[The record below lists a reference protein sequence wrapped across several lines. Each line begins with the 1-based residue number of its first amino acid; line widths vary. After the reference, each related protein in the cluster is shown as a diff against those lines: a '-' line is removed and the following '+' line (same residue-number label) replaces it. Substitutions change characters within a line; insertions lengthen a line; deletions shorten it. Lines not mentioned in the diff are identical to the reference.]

1 MTHTNTT
8 RLDLDAAN
16 GHGFVWRLCQVL
28 QEPAVRKAWY
38 KVASVF
44 AAEIE
49 AVSQA
54 VGVTRKA
61 WHRYV

>member
-1 MTHTNTT
+1 MAHNNVT
-8 RLDLDAAN
+8 RLDSDSADVVA
-16 GHGFVWRLCQVL
+16 FVWRFCHVL

-38 KVASVF
+38 KAASGL

-54 VGVTRKA
+54 VT
-61 WHRYV
+61 

>member
-1 MTHTNTT
+1 MTHNNVT
-8 RLDLDAAN
+8 RLDSDSAEVVA
-16 GHGFVWRLCQVL
+16 FVWRFCHVL

-38 KVASVF
+38 KAASGL

-54 VGVTRKA
+54 VTVTRA
-61 WHRYV
+61 ALHRQE